1 MRRVSRRMTAV
12 SPTAPSRQKPC
23 LRGAP
28 DIVLDVARS
37 APDEERPEVVDC
49 ADDGCSAASLRQN
62 RT

>member
-1 MRRVSRRMTAV
+1 MTAV

-28 DIVLDVARS
+28 DIVLDVAGI
-37 APDEERPEVVDC
+37 AADEERPEVVDC